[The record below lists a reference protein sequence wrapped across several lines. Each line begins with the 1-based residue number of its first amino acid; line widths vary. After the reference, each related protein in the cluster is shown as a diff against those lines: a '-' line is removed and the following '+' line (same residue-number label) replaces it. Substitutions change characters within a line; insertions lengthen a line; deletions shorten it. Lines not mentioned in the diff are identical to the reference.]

1 MNIKSLLEDLAKG
14 KLTLPQVAKT
24 IADDDRLYYLFLQRY
39 STVDFVNPSKT
50 DQLFRDLY
58 VEIEEIFDDKL
69 LGECTDPNR

>member
-14 KLTLPQVAKT
+14 KLTLTQVAKI

-39 STVDFVNPSKT
+39 STVDFVNPSKI

-69 LGECTDPNR
+69 LGECADPNS